1 MSKKGF
7 VLIHRDIQKS
17 WIWDSNEPFDKRS
30 AFTDLILMMNHEER
44 KIQFNGE
51 IITVERGS
59 KVTSLRDLAQRWG
72 WSTKKVSGFLS
83 RLEEGGTAIIER
95 NTRFTLIK
103 LVNYDIY
110 QPSTKSKETV
120 KKQAGNSEV
129 TLRKTNNKLN
139 ELNTLNKTLSKDSVC
154 DKGAHPRG
162 KFGNVF
168 LTDAEYEEYRQQ
180 YQDIDTIIEELSA
193 SIETQPGKYGKG
205 HPTAWIDKF
214 IAQKRKTNPEPKG
227 EKKLTWHT

>member
-154 DKGAHPRG
+154 DISAHPHGR
-162 KFGNVF
+162 FQNVF
-168 LTDAEYEEYRQQ
+168 LTDEEYEAYRREHP
-180 YQDIDTIIEELSA
+180 DIDEIIEELSEA
-193 SIETQPGKYGKG
+193 IDTDPKRYQDG
-205 HPTAWIDKF
+205 HPTSWLNKF
-214 IAQKRKTNPEPKG
+214 IRQKRKTTKPPERRKM
-227 EKKLTWHT
+227 LT